1 VEWLQAHV
9 HCPEHADKP
18 LSSVSRDAVCCENC
32 SPRAFQTA
40 YFLPGDD
47 LRRGSSLNPVQS
59 VLAMGGELAS
69 SSISIPTTDPN
80 RGLTEAE
87 VHARRARFGP
97 NELPQPQSP
106 ALWRLALAQVTHLF
120 ALLLWIAAA
129 SASIAGMTELA
140 LAIVAVILLNGIF
153 AFLQEYRAER
163 AAARLRSLLPLRV
176 TVRRDGHEIVIDARE
191 LVPGDIVILK
201 AGDRV
206 PADVLLLEGI
216 DVAVDVSTF
225 TGESVPI
232 NPSPGDAIQAGT
244 YLTRGRAIAVVTATG
259 ANTRLAQLARLT
271 AAPRRQP
278 TPLTRELQRLV
289 RIITVLAVSV
299 GLLFFA
305 VAVFLRLP
313 VLDAFVFMLGVT
325 VALVPEGLLP
335 TLTLSLAVAAQRMAE
350 RRALV
355 RHLEA
360 VETLGLTTV
369 ICTDK
374 TGTLTLNELSVTS
387 IWTPAGSAR
396 LFGQGYEPDGESD
409 IEPGAE
415 ASVRELAR
423 AAALAAD
430 GRAVWRDGRWLPLG
444 DPLDTALWV
453 MVHRIGLDP
462 DAIRA
467 KAPVL
472 RTYPFDPH
480 RRRSSVLTESQ
491 LIVKGAPENVLPNC
505 RNAEQARQVA
515 DRMAAEGLRV
525 IAIASRPVLPGSA
538 SDVLDPDTL
547 ERKLILLGLIGFSDL
562 PRPEAKEAVARC
574 RKAGIRVIMVTGD
587 HPATALAVAREV
599 GLVGDNPLVV
609 TSAQLPPDDTALGA
623 LVDRDEV
630 VIARVAPE
638 DKLRIARALQSRG
651 HVVAMTGDGVNDA
664 PALRQADVGVA
675 MGRSGT
681 DVARE
686 AADLILLDDNFATI
700 VAAIEQ
706 GRTTLLNIRRFL
718 TFHLTDN
725 VAELAPFVI
734 WALSGGRV
742 PLALNVHQI
751 PLLDLGT
758 DALPALALGV
768 EPPSQRVL
776 DSPLSRFHLVA
787 RSLLVRAFLVLGPT
801 EALMEMI
808 AFFAVLSSAGWQ
820 PGMTVPSETILLA
833 ASGTAFTAIVLGQGA
848 NAIANRSDDRPAWRV
863 GLSGNRALV
872 LALAAS
878 CVLLLATLSIPPLA
892 RIVGQAPPTA
902 LGWFLAALTVPAVML
917 IDALWKTIVRRQPS
931 G

>member
-1 VEWLQAHV
+1 MEWLQAHV
-9 HCPEHADKP
+9 DCPEHADKP

-47 LRRGSSLNPVQS
+47 PRRGSSLNPVQS

-69 SSISIPTTDPN
+69 SSTSIPTTDPN

-176 TVRRDGHEIVIDARE
+176 TVRRDAVRRDGHEIVIDARE

-232 NPSPGDAIQAGT
+232 DPSPGDAIQAGT
-244 YLTRGRAIAVVTATG
+244 SLTRGRAIAVVTATG

-278 TPLTRELQRLV
+278 TPLARELQRLV

-335 TLTLSLAVAAQRMAE
+335 TLTLSLAVAAQRTAE

-360 VETLGLTTV
+360 VETLVLTTV

-374 TGTLTLNELSVTS
+374 PGTLTLNELSATS

-396 LFGQGYEPDGESD
+396 LFGQGYEP
-409 IEPGAE
+409 
-415 ASVRELAR
+415 
-423 AAALAAD
+423 
-430 GRAVWRDGRWLPLG
+430 
-444 DPLDTALWV
+444 
-453 MVHRIGLDP
+453 
-462 DAIRA
+462 
-467 KAPVL
+467 
-472 RTYPFDPH
+472 
-480 RRRSSVLTESQ
+480 
-491 LIVKGAPENVLPNC
+491 
-505 RNAEQARQVA
+505 
-515 DRMAAEGLRV
+515 
-525 IAIASRPVLPGSA
+525 
-538 SDVLDPDTL
+538 
-547 ERKLILLGLIGFSDL
+547 
-562 PRPEAKEAVARC
+562 
-574 RKAGIRVIMVTGD
+574 
-587 HPATALAVAREV
+587 
-599 GLVGDNPLVV
+599 
-609 TSAQLPPDDTALGA
+609 
-623 LVDRDEV
+623 
-630 VIARVAPE
+630 
-638 DKLRIARALQSRG
+638 
-651 HVVAMTGDGVNDA
+651 
-664 PALRQADVGVA
+664 
-675 MGRSGT
+675 
-681 DVARE
+681 
-686 AADLILLDDNFATI
+686 
-700 VAAIEQ
+700 
-706 GRTTLLNIRRFL
+706 
-718 TFHLTDN
+718 
-725 VAELAPFVI
+725 
-734 WALSGGRV
+734 
-742 PLALNVHQI
+742 
-751 PLLDLGT
+751 
-758 DALPALALGV
+758 
-768 EPPSQRVL
+768 
-776 DSPLSRFHLVA
+776 
-787 RSLLVRAFLVLGPT
+787 
-801 EALMEMI
+801 
-808 AFFAVLSSAGWQ
+808 
-820 PGMTVPSETILLA
+820 
-833 ASGTAFTAIVLGQGA
+833 
-848 NAIANRSDDRPAWRV
+848 
-863 GLSGNRALV
+863 
-872 LALAAS
+872 
-878 CVLLLATLSIPPLA
+878 
-892 RIVGQAPPTA
+892 
-902 LGWFLAALTVPAVML
+902 
-917 IDALWKTIVRRQPS
+917 
-931 G
+931 

>member
-1 VEWLQAHV
+1 
-9 HCPEHADKP
+9 
-18 LSSVSRDAVCCENC
+18 
-32 SPRAFQTA
+32 
-40 YFLPGDD
+40 
-47 LRRGSSLNPVQS
+47 
-59 VLAMGGELAS
+59 
-69 SSISIPTTDPN
+69 
-80 RGLTEAE
+80 
-87 VHARRARFGP
+87 
-97 NELPQPQSP
+97 
-106 ALWRLALAQVTHLF
+106 
-120 ALLLWIAAA
+120 
-129 SASIAGMTELA
+129 
-140 LAIVAVILLNGIF
+140 
-153 AFLQEYRAER
+153 
-163 AAARLRSLLPLRV
+163 
-176 TVRRDGHEIVIDARE
+176 
-191 LVPGDIVILK
+191 
-201 AGDRV
+201 
-206 PADVLLLEGI
+206 
-216 DVAVDVSTF
+216 
-225 TGESVPI
+225 
-232 NPSPGDAIQAGT
+232 
-244 YLTRGRAIAVVTATG
+244 
-259 ANTRLAQLARLT
+259 
-271 AAPRRQP
+271 
-278 TPLTRELQRLV
+278 LTRELQRLV

-313 VLDAFVFMLGVT
+313 VLDAFVLMLGVT

-374 TGTLTLNELSVTS
+374 TGTLTLNELSVKS
-387 IWTPAGSAR
+387 IWTPAGGAR
-396 LFGQGYEPDGESD
+396 LFGQGYEPDGEID

-444 DPLDTALWV
+444 DPLDTARWV

-472 RTYPFDPH
+472 RTCPFNPH

-491 LIVKGAPENVLPNC
+491 LIVKGAPEHVLPSC

-547 ERKLILLGLIGFSDL
+547 ERELILLEHIGFSDL

-574 RKAGIRVIMVTGD
+574 RKASIRVIMVTGD

-638 DKLRIARALQSRG
+638 DKLRIARALQARG
-651 HVVAMTGDGVNDA
+651 HVVAMPGDVVNDA
-664 PALRQADVGVA
+664 PARRQADVGVA
-675 MGRSGT
+675 TGRSGT

-706 GRTTLLNIRRFL
+706 GRTTFQNIRRFL

-734 WALSGGRV
+734 
-742 PLALNVHQI
+742 
-751 PLLDLGT
+751 
-758 DALPALALGV
+758 
-768 EPPSQRVL
+768 
-776 DSPLSRFHLVA
+776 
-787 RSLLVRAFLVLGPT
+787 
-801 EALMEMI
+801 
-808 AFFAVLSSAGWQ
+808 
-820 PGMTVPSETILLA
+820 
-833 ASGTAFTAIVLGQGA
+833 
-848 NAIANRSDDRPAWRV
+848 
-863 GLSGNRALV
+863 
-872 LALAAS
+872 
-878 CVLLLATLSIPPLA
+878 
-892 RIVGQAPPTA
+892 
-902 LGWFLAALTVPAVML
+902 
-917 IDALWKTIVRRQPS
+917 
-931 G
+931 